1 MTEGTMDI
9 TRRDRWFVIYHC
21 YLTYFISG
29 IVVLVFGVILPY
41 LIEERGISFTV
52 AGGLLSFLAFG
63 NLMASLVYPLICT
76 KLSQR
81 LATVLLSVPY
91 PICLFLFIL
100 DVPVFVLYLLIFLM
114 GITKGMISIVNNHA
128 VKQVTENSG
137 KYLNLLHMWYAV
149 GALLSPFLVS
159 LLTAA
164 GIDWKLILK
173 LLAVLTLFIVLSY
186 LTMDFSSV
194 EKKERQEKRAE
205 EETPESGKKRFWFL
219 GSFSFLLAAGIMFF
233 YMGLENSVNGWFVT
247 YLKSTGLMSAELSAM
262 MVSVTWI
269 MIMLGRIAIA
279 AVSQKVKPSVILA
292 VITTVQFL
300 AILMLLKA
308 SSPIFIVLAL
318 MVMGLGMAG
327 SYPTATAFIG
337 DILGNSPLG
346 MSVFTGIG
354 SLGGMFTPQLI
365 GILADHFGFHAAI
378 ILLLMNGILL
388 VICGVLTIPAG
399 KRRNKT

>member
-1 MTEGTMDI
+1 M
-9 TRRDRWFVIYHC
+9 IYHC

-63 NLMASLVYPLICT
+63 NLLASLIYPLLCT

-81 LATVLLSVPY
+81 LTTVLLSVPY
-91 PICLFLFIL
+91 PVCLFLFIL

-159 LLTAA
+159 LLTAV

-173 LLAVLTLFIVLSY
+173 LLAVLTLLIVLSY

-194 EKKERQEKRAE
+194 EKKERLEKRVE
-205 EETPESGKKRFWFL
+205 EEIPKSGKNQFWFF

-247 YLKSTGLMSAELSAM
+247 YLKSTGMMSAELSAM

-279 AVSQKVKPSVILA
+279 SVSQKVKPSVILA
-292 VITTVQFL
+292 VITMVQFL

-308 SSPIFIVLAL
+308 SSPLWIVLAL

-337 DILGNSPLG
+337 EILGNSPLG